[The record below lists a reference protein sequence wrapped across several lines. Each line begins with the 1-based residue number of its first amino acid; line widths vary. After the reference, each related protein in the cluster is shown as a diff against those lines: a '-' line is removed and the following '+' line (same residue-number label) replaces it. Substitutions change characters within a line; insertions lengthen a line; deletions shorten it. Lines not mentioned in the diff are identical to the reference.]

1 MAGANDDLKALVRTI
16 PDFPKAGIQFRDVTT
31 LLLDGR
37 GFGMAVERLAGT
49 VGAKPDLVAAIEAR
63 GFILGSA
70 LARELGCGLLLIRK
84 DGKLPGATIAEDYA
98 LEYGN
103 DRLAMHVDACAPGA
117 RVLLAD
123 DLIATGGTA
132 LAATRLV
139 RRAGGE
145 VTGARFLIDLPE
157 LGGAEAL
164 RGGRRR
170 VVSLMDFEGDLD
182 PSAAAP
188 PHQHDRGEAHH
199 RHIVLVGDR
208 HFGADA
214 ADLRLG
220 ARRSLVDDLAVHGK
234 AVAGINRLQP
244 AQLVDAR
251 RAQAGL
257 VVLEMARAIT
267 AMVMAQVCQP
277 LAARRPKWVLA
288 AASSDRWN
296 GCGSYFRA
304 NSRTSS
310 RVTS

>member
-1 MAGANDDLKALVRTI
+1 VTSANDDLKALVRTI
-16 PDFPKAGIQFRDVTT
+16 PDFPKPGIQFRDVTT
-31 LLLDGR
+31 LLLDAR

-49 VGAKPDLVAAIEAR
+49 VGEAPDLVAAIEAR

-132 LAATRLV
+132 LAAARLV

-164 RGGRRR
+164 RAEGVE
-170 VVSLMDFEGDLD
+170 VVSLMEFEGD
-182 PSAAAP
+182 
-188 PHQHDRGEAHH
+188 
-199 RHIVLVGDR
+199 
-208 HFGADA
+208 
-214 ADLRLG
+214 
-220 ARRSLVDDLAVHGK
+220 
-234 AVAGINRLQP
+234 
-244 AQLVDAR
+244 
-251 RAQAGL
+251 
-257 VVLEMARAIT
+257 
-267 AMVMAQVCQP
+267 
-277 LAARRPKWVLA
+277 
-288 AASSDRWN
+288 
-296 GCGSYFRA
+296 
-304 NSRTSS
+304 
-310 RVTS
+310 